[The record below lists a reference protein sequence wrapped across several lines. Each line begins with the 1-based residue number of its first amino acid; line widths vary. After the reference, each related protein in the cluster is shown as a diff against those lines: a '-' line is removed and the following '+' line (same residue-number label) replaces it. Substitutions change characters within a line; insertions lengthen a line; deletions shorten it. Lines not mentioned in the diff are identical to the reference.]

1 MAARSIS
8 PFQAFLMVLLIVFW
22 GSSFVVV
29 KQVLGEGLSPI
40 AIATFRFLVAGG
52 LFLLA
57 LFIKKRLSPDYRL
70 LIERKDFIT
79 LVILALSGVTFFF
92 TIQYTGI
99 QMAGASIAAILV
111 CLLSPILISVFSARL
126 FSEPLSRTRALG
138 ISVAV
143 AGTLSVV
150 SSDLLNLEGNTQFF
164 VGTLILLSTPVLWAV
179 YSLLGAKIM
188 KRYDAFLVVA
198 YVSLLGGLFLVPFS
212 IAENSFLQI
221 ITLGTN
227 EWLAILYLSFTCS
240 LVGYYIWFYVLQ
252 KAGSTASSFL
262 FAEPL
267 VTVVFAFVFINETI
281 SWSVIAGAIL
291 IFVGVYL
298 VTIKKPAQKPEEPT
312 SLEAS
317 RLSG

>member
-1 MAARSIS
+1 
-8 PFQAFLMVLLIVFW
+8 
-22 GSSFVVV
+22 
-29 KQVLGEGLSPI
+29 
-40 AIATFRFLVAGG
+40 
-52 LFLLA
+52 
-57 LFIKKRLSPDYRL
+57 
-70 LIERKDFIT
+70 
-79 LVILALSGVTFFF
+79 
-92 TIQYTGI
+92 
-99 QMAGASIAAILV
+99 MAGASIAAILV

-126 FSEPLSRTRALG
+126 FSERLSRTQALG

-150 SSDLLNLEGNTQFF
+150 SGDLLNLEGNTQFF

-221 ITLGTN
+221 LTLGTN

-267 VTVVFAFVFINETI
+267 VTVIFAYVFINETI
-281 SWSVIAGAIL
+281 SLSVIAGAIL
-291 IFVGVYL
+291 IFIGVYL
-298 VTIKKPAQKPEEPT
+298 VTAKKPKQNPKAPI